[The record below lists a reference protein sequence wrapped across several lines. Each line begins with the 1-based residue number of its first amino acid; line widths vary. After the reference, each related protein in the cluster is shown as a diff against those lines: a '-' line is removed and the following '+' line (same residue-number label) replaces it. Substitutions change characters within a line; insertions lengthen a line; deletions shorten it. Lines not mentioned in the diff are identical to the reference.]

1 MRIRS
6 LEIAGFKSFADRVVL
21 SFDRGISAI
30 VGPNG
35 CGKSNLVDAIRW
47 VMGEQNPRH
56 LRGASMEDVVF
67 NGTESRPALGMAEVV
82 LTLDAGDGRVPP
94 DYAGQTEIQITRRLY
109 RSGES
114 EYSINRVPCRLRD
127 VTEFFLDT
135 GVGVRGYTIV
145 EQGQIASIVSTRPED
160 RRYFIEEAAGISKYR
175 QRRRESERKLEQTE
189 QNLMRVAD
197 VLGELK
203 RQIGSLDRQ
212 ARKAARYKELSAR
225 LRDLELELAT
235 VELGEH
241 AERLRGQERTAADV
255 RGELEATG
263 ARVARHEA
271 ELEAARRE
279 HLDHERA
286 LSESSELLFQLRG
299 EIQALESRVEYE
311 RRERDGLLNLA
322 EQRESESDELERSLG
337 RERAALAVALEEL
350 GFADERVAREQQSV
364 EARVTELRERTQRL
378 AEQQG
383 RREALQHELVRLS
396 GEGAA
401 LEARIDAL
409 EQRRHAGER
418 RLREQDDALETHS
431 TQVEGLGRQ
440 EQDLDERLRQA
451 LSDSDALGL
460 HLAEILRTHDEETR
474 RHESLRGDLSDVR
487 ERVQQKQARL
497 ASLRELESRESGRV
511 HELLGR
517 IPEHERR
524 VVRGLLSDVV
534 RVEAGLEL
542 ALETA
547 LAGRLDGV
555 LVDEPG
561 SALALLSR
569 MRDEQAGRLTLVPVT
584 PADPGPAIGFVPLG
598 RPLLS
603 AVSAKPPF
611 EPIVRRLLRDVYVI
625 DDLGAAVDRY
635 GVVDPPAVFVTPRG
649 ELLDRS
655 GTLVGG
661 SGPAP
666 GALQRAAEIRRL
678 ETECATLSERR
689 LELETS
695 VAAERQRVE
704 ALAREL
710 ENTRSRRHTSELAV
724 VQLEKDL
731 ERARERS
738 KLAFES
744 GEGLRA
750 ARATLLEERDRVI
763 GEQGPARA
771 RLTTLGRE
779 RSEAERARDRL
790 ADEIAALG
798 SEIERIEHK
807 LVERKIELAEV
818 AARRDQLSATRERLY
833 GAVAEGQRGL
843 ERRRDEVAQAR
854 ARGAALA
861 ASTAEAQ
868 AGLLERIRSEEE
880 VRARQ
885 TELRAAYEGSARRVD
900 AEDAAARATARERDS
915 LHERLSTAELAVQEA
930 RLRRDQLVLRVRERW
945 NVDLANERPVDAA
958 EAADREG
965 RAAEARALR
974 EQLEALGDVHLG
986 AIEEYQEVS
995 ERHRYLGEQKADL
1008 ELSIERLRDAIAR
1021 INRTSRAR
1029 FKETFNAVDAEF
1041 QRVYPKLFRGGRA
1054 HLSLT
1059 ESEDVLE
1066 AGIEI
1071 HAQPPGKKLQNVN
1084 LLSGGE
1090 KSLTAI
1096 ALLLAVFA
1104 IKPSPFFLLDEVDAA
1119 LDDAN
1124 VARFNEAIQEL
1135 VANSQF
1141 LMITHNKSSI
1151 EIADRLFGVTMQEP
1165 GLSKLVTVDLV
1176 G

>member
-35 CGKSNLVDAIRW
+35 CGKSNVVDAIRW

-82 LTLDAGDGRVPP
+82 LTLDATDGRVPP
-94 DYAGQTEIQITRRLY
+94 DYAGHDEIQIARRLY

-114 EYSINRVPCRLRD
+114 EYMINRVPCRLRD
-127 VTEFFLDT
+127 VSEFFLDT

-189 QNLMRVAD
+189 QNLLRVSD
-197 VLGELK
+197 VLGELR

-225 LRDLELELAT
+225 LRDLELLLAT
-235 VELGEH
+235 VDFAEH
-241 AERLRGQERTAADV
+241 AGRVREQESSAAGI
-255 RGELEATG
+255 RAELEATG
-263 ARVARHEA
+263 ARAARHA
-271 ELEAARRE
+271 SQLEVARRE
-279 HLDHERA
+279 HLDCERA
-286 LSESSELLFQLRG
+286 LAESSELLFQLRG

-311 RRERDGLLNLA
+311 RRERDGLLQLA
-322 EQRESESDELERSLG
+322 DQRESESNELEQGLA
-337 RERAALAVALEEL
+337 RERAALAAAVEEL
-350 GFADERVAREQQSV
+350 GFADERVAREHQSV
-364 EARVTELRERTQRL
+364 ETRVAELRELSERL
-378 AEQQG
+378 AGHQG
-383 RREALQHELVRLS
+383 RREALQLELVRLS
-396 GEGAA
+396 GEAAA
-401 LEARIDAL
+401 LEARSDAL
-409 EQRRHAGER
+409 EQRRHGLER
-418 RLREQDDALETHS
+418 RLREQEDALETHS
-431 TQVEGLGRQ
+431 AQVEGLGRQ
-440 EQDLDERLRQA
+440 EEDLGGRLRQA
-451 LSDSDALGL
+451 LADSDGLGL
-460 HLAEILRTHDEETR
+460 HLAELLRSHEEQSQ
-474 RHESLRGDLSDVR
+474 RHEGLRSELAGAR
-487 ERVQQKQARL
+487 ERLQERQARL
-497 ASLRELESRESGRV
+497 ASLRELETRESGRV
-511 HELLGR
+511 RELLAR

-524 VVRGLLSDVV
+524 AVRGLLSEAV
-534 RVEAGLEL
+534 RVEEGLEL

-569 MRDEQAGRLTLVPVT
+569 LRDEQAGRLTLVPIT
-584 PADPGPAIGFVPLG
+584 PADPGPATGFVPLG
-598 RPLLS
+598 RSLLA
-603 AVSAKPPF
+603 AVSVKPPF
-611 EPIVRRLLRDVYVI
+611 ESIVRRLLRDVYVI

-655 GTLVGG
+655 GALVGG
-661 SGPAP
+661 SGPVP

-678 ETECATLSERR
+678 DAECEALSARR
-689 LELETS
+689 LELEAA

-704 ALAREL
+704 TLGREL
-710 ENTRSRRHTSELAV
+710 ENTRSRRHTAELAV

-750 ARATLLEERDRVI
+750 ARSTALEERDRVAA
-763 GEQGPARA
+763 EQRPARA
-771 RLTTLGRE
+771 RMAGLARERADAEQARARLAQEIGDLGRE
-779 RSEAERARDRL
+779 IERA
-790 ADEIAALG
+790 EQ
-798 SEIERIEHK
+798 K
-807 LVERKIELAEV
+807 LVERKVELAELV
-818 AARRDQLSATRERLY
+818 ARRDQLRATRERL
-833 GAVAEGQRGL
+833 EGSLDEGLRGL
-843 ERRRDEVAQAR
+843 ARRRDEVAQAR
-854 ARGAALA
+854 ARAAALA
-861 ASTAEAQ
+861 TSTAEAQ
-868 AGLLERIRSEEE
+868 DRVLERIRAEEE
-880 VRARQ
+880 VRTRQ
-885 TELRAAYEGSARRVD
+885 TELRAGYEASARQV
-900 AEDAAARATARERDS
+900 EQEEAAARGAGRERDA
-915 LHERLSTAELAVQEA
+915 LYERLAAAELSLQEA
-930 RLRRDQLVLRVRERW
+930 RLRRDQLVERVRERW
-945 NVDLANERPVDAA
+945 SVDLSSEPPPSDAGS
-958 EAADREG
+958 DGREE

-974 EQLEALGDVHLG
+974 DQLESLGDVHLG

-1008 ELSIERLRDAIAR
+1008 ELSIERLRDAISR

-1029 FKETFNAVDAEF
+1029 FKETFDAVDAEF
-1041 QRVYPKLFRGGRA
+1041 QRIYPRLFRGGRA

-1090 KSLTAI
+1090 KTLTAI

-1104 IKPSPFFLLDEVDAA
+1104 VKPSPFFLLDEVDAA

-1124 VARFNEAIQEL
+1124 VGRFNDAIQEL
-1135 VANSQF
+1135 VATSQF

-1176 G
+1176 S

>member
-1 MRIRS
+1 LRIRS

-35 CGKSNLVDAIRW
+35 CGKSNVVDAIRW

-56 LRGASMEDVVF
+56 LRGQLMEDVVF
-67 NGTESRPALGMAEVV
+67 NGTESRPPLGMAEVV
-82 LTLDAGDGRVPP
+82 LTLDASDGRVPP
-94 DYAGQTEIQITRRLY
+94 DYAGHTEIQIARRLY

-114 EYSINRVPCRLRD
+114 EYLINRVPCRLRD

-189 QNLMRVAD
+189 QNLTRVSD
-197 VLGELK
+197 VLGELR

-212 ARKAARYKELSAR
+212 ARKAARFKELSAR
-225 LRDLELELAT
+225 LRDLELLLAT
-235 VELGEH
+235 VDFGEH
-241 AERLRGQERTAADV
+241 AARVREQERTAADV
-255 RGELEATG
+255 RGELEASG
-263 ARVARHEA
+263 ARAARHESQ
-271 ELEAARRE
+271 LEAARRE

-286 LSESSELLFQLRG
+286 LAESSELLFQLRG

-311 RRERDGLLNLA
+311 RRERDGLLGLA
-322 EQRESESDELERSLG
+322 EQREVESDELERNLA
-337 RERAALAVALEEL
+337 RERAALASAIEEL

-364 EARVTELRERTQRL
+364 EARVAELRESTERL
-378 AEQQG
+378 AQTQG

-396 GEGAA
+396 AEAA
-401 LEARIDAL
+401 AVEARVDAL
-409 EQRRHAGER
+409 EQRRHALER

-431 TQVEGLGRQ
+431 TQVEGLGR
-440 EQDLDERLRQA
+440 EEEDLGARLRQSLA
-451 LSDSDALGL
+451 DSDGLGL
-460 HLAEILRTHDEETR
+460 HLAELLRTHDEETR
-474 RHESLRGDLSDVR
+474 RHEALRSELADVR
-487 ERVQQKQARL
+487 ERVQERQARL

-511 HELLGR
+511 RELLAR
-517 IPEHERR
+517 IPEHDRR
-524 VVRGLLSDVV
+524 VVRGLLSEVV
-534 RVEAGLEL
+534 RVEEGLEL

-561 SALALLSR
+561 SALALLTR
-569 MRDEQAGRLTLVPVT
+569 MRDEHAGRLTLVPVT
-584 PADPGPAIGFVPLG
+584 PADAAPVTGFVPLG
-598 RPLLS
+598 RALLS

-611 EPIVRRLLRDVYVI
+611 EPIVRRLLRDVYVV
-625 DDLGAAVDRY
+625 DDLAAAVERY

-655 GTLVGG
+655 GALVGG
-661 SGPAP
+661 SGPVP
-666 GALQRAAEIRRL
+666 GTLQRAAEIRRL
-678 ETECATLSERR
+678 EAECEALSARR

-695 VAAERQRVE
+695 VATERQRVE

-710 ENTRSRRHTSELAV
+710 ENTRSRRHTAELAV

-750 ARATLLEERDRVI
+750 ARATALEERDRLV

-771 RLTTLGRE
+771 RLAALARDRG
-779 RSEAERARDRL
+779 EAERARDRL
-790 ADEIAALG
+790 AEEIAALG
-798 SEIERIEHK
+798 REIERVEHK
-807 LVERKIELAEV
+807 LVERKVELAEL
-818 AARRDQLSATRERLY
+818 AARRDQLRATRERLD
-833 GAVAEGQRGL
+833 GALEEGLRGL
-843 ERRRDEVAQAR
+843 ARRRDEVAQAR
-854 ARGAALA
+854 ARAAALA

-868 AGLLERIRSEEE
+868 ETVLERIRSEEE
-880 VRARQ
+880 IRARQ
-885 TELRAAYEGSARRVD
+885 TELRAAYEASARQV
-900 AEDAAARATARERDS
+900 EQEEAAARGAARERDA
-915 LHERLSTAELAVQEA
+915 LYERLASAELALQEA
-930 RLRRDQLVLRVRERW
+930 RLRRDQLVERVRERW
-945 NVDLANERPVDAA
+945 NVDLASEPPADAA
-958 EAADREG
+958 GDEERES

-1008 ELSIERLRDAIAR
+1008 ELSIERLRDAISR

-1029 FKETFNAVDAEF
+1029 FKETFDAVDTEF
-1041 QRVYPKLFRGGRA
+1041 QRIYPRLFRGGRA

-1090 KSLTAI
+1090 KTLTAI
-1096 ALLLAVFA
+1096 ALLLAVFVV
-1104 IKPSPFFLLDEVDAA
+1104 KPSPFFLLDEVDAA

-1124 VARFNEAIQEL
+1124 VGRFNEAIREL
-1135 VANSQF
+1135 VATSQF